1 MNSKQQKFIVTSEG
15 VLRLGTVKQHCEL
28 LKPGEKC
35 IGGGYYE
42 LDCIMHRLLLSGAS
56 SRYGEPVWEQ
66 LERLKVSGYYQGL
79 RITYTSWDNWK
90 EEFPVS
96 DKLEIVYK

>member
-1 MNSKQQKFIVTSEG
+1 MNSQQQKFIVTNEG

-28 LKPGEKC
+28 VKPGEIC

-42 LDCIMHRLLLSGAS
+42 LNYIGHQMLLSGSS

-66 LERLKVSGYYQGL
+66 LERLTVSGYYQGL
-79 RITYTSWDNWK
+79 FITYTSWDSWK
-90 EEFPVS
+90 EPYPVS
-96 DKLEIVYK
+96 DKLEVIYK